1 MDYNIHSP
9 RHGGE
14 GAGGDTEKHL
24 LSYYINLEKKKSS
37 HKKGGGYHFCKINYK
52 FPWKNLRKKL
62 TKGDSPLPDG
72 YVIQGE

>member
-24 LSYYINLEKKKSS
+24 LSYYINLEKN
-37 HKKGGGYHFCKINYK
+37 HFCKINYK

-62 TKGDSPLPDG
+62 AKGDSPLPDG
-72 YVIQGE
+72 HVIQGE

>member
-24 LSYYINLEKKKSS
+24 LSYYINLEKKKV
-37 HKKGGGYHFCKINYK
+37 HTKRGGGIIFVK
-52 FPWKNLRKKL
+52 
-62 TKGDSPLPDG
+62 
-72 YVIQGE
+72 